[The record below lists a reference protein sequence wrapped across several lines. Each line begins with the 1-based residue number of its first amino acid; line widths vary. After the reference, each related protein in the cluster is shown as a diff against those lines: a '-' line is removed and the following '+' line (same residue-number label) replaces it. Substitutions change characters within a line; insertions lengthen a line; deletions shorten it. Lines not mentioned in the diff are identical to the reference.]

1 MEKVHVDGK
10 IIMNKKCIYYET
22 CYESHT
28 ECLCGKECEDYEP
41 ITERRGNK
49 AEREHLKRCIE
60 ISNKNN
66 YMDE

>member
-1 MEKVHVDGK
+1 MEKVHIVL
-10 IIMNKKCIYYET
+10 MNKKCIYYET

-49 AEREHLKRCIE
+49 ACVIQNSIHGD
-60 ISNKNN
+60 IS
-66 YMDE
+66 

>member
-28 ECLCGKECEDYEP
+28 EVYVEKSVKIMSRLLKDGEKE
-41 ITERRGNK
+41 
-49 AEREHLKRCIE
+49 
-60 ISNKNN
+60 
-66 YMDE
+66 

>member
-1 MEKVHVDGK
+1 MEKVHIVL
-10 IIMNKKCIYYET
+10 MNKKCIYYET

-28 ECLCGKECEDYEP
+28 ECIYGKECEDYEP

-66 YMDE
+66 FMDE

>member
-41 ITERRGNK
+41 IRK
-49 AEREHLKRCIE
+49 AKPDAERG
-60 ISNKNN
+60 SA
-66 YMDE
+66 